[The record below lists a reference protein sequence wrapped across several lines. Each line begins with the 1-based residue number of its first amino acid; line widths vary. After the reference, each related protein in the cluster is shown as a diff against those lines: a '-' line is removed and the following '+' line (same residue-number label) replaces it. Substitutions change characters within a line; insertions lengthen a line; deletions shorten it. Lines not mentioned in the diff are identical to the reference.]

1 MIRAQLR
8 LVQSKPLAR
17 PGLEAAIYC
26 RVSAE
31 DTRAEKNKSV
41 EHQREQAL
49 AYAEKKGWTV
59 KPEFIFVDDGIS
71 GGEYVNRPGLARLL
85 ATMPK
90 HGKPPFDVLVMS
102 ESSRLG
108 RDMLRNASLVV
119 DLIESGVKIF
129 YYLTDE
135 EELADTPE
143 QRFMAV
149 ARSFASEV
157 ERVKAG
163 ERTRAKLTPKAQQG
177 FSTGGS
183 CFGYDTF
190 EVMGPDSNGEQV
202 RSHVDWRINEAEAE
216 VVRRIFKMSLA
227 GYGLTRIAKT
237 LNGVLKYQPELRKFC
252 NGRRPP
258 SPRGGTGSWA
268 GSSIRAML
276 YNPRY
281 IGKIPYGAVRRVW
294 KKGTKKRV
302 RDGQVTYAARPDLRI
317 VPQDLWEAVQKRL
330 KAARQTY
337 IRDNGGTLWGRP
349 ETGGHS
355 KYLLSEIAR
364 CGICGASMVHTKGLG
379 NGRSLYRR
387 YACSRATRRGDT
399 VCSNTYREAADK
411 LEGKVIAAIQR
422 SILTPERVEAVI
434 DRALEMAR
442 QTRKQEPDNTKKLEA
457 EIRRVKRERDRLVA
471 ACARGR
477 LKAPESLTVEIER
490 RERQMGRMEA
500 ELAQSPHRLSY
511 EARDLEALQA
521 LMTERMNKFREL
533 MEGRHVP
540 AARQAL
546 RKLLNGHIKCIPMVL
561 KDGKKDY
568 RIEGET
574 KLGALL
580 STASEPLVPRKR
592 HRGNGF
598 LGAEGGGLSRRLP
611 SFRLALPNDS
621 NVFAALNL
629 IEGL

>member
-1 MIRAQLR
+1 MSRPQLK
-8 LVQSKPLAR
+8 LIQFKPLPR
-17 PGLEAAIYC
+17 PGLQAAIYC

-31 DTRAEKNKSV
+31 DVRDAKNKSV

-59 KPEFIFVDDGIS
+59 KPEFVFVDDGVS
-71 GGEYVNRPGLARLL
+71 GGEYVNRPGLGRLL
-85 ATMPK
+85 ATLPK
-90 HGKPPFDVLVMS
+90 RGKPPFDVLVMS

-119 DLIESGVKIF
+119 DLIESGVKIH

-135 EELADTPE
+135 EEQADTPE
-143 QRFMAV
+143 QRFMV
-149 ARSFASEV
+149 TARSFASEV

-163 ERTRAKLTPKAQQG
+163 QRARTVLAAKAKQG
-177 FSTGGS
+177 YSAGGA
-183 CFGYDTF
+183 CYGYDRE
-190 EVMGPDSNGEQV
+190 EVKATNSAGEEV
-202 RSHVDWRINEAEAE
+202 RSHVDWRINQVEAE

-237 LNGVLKYQPELRKFC
+237 LNGVLKYQPELRKFF
-252 NGRRPP
+252 NARRPP
-258 SPRGGTGSWA
+258 SPRRGTGSWA

-294 KKGTKKRV
+294 KGGTKKRV
-302 RDGQVTYAARPDLRI
+302 RDGQVMYAARPDLRI
-317 VPQDLWEAVQKRL
+317 VPQDLWDAVQKRL
-330 KAARQTY
+330 KATRQTY

-364 CGICGASMVHTKGLG
+364 CGACGASMVHTKGLG
-379 NGRSLYRR
+379 NGRKLHGR

-411 LEGKVIAAIQR
+411 LEGKVISAIER

-434 DRALEMAR
+434 GRALQMAKER
-442 QTRKQEPDNTKKLEA
+442 RKQEPDNTKKLQA
-457 EIRRVKRERDRLVA
+457 EIKELERQRDRLME
-471 ACARGR
+471 ACAQGR
-477 LKAPESLTVEIER
+477 LRAPETLNAEIER
-490 RERQMGRMEA
+490 RERQIERMKT
-500 ELAQSPHRLSY
+500 ELGQSPHRLDY
-511 EARDLEALQA
+511 QARDLGALRA
-521 LMTERMNKFREL
+521 LMTERMDKFREL
-533 MEGRHVP
+533 MEGRNVP

-546 RKLLNGHIKCIPMVL
+546 RKLLNGHVKCIPVVL

-580 STASEPLVPRKR
+580 STASEPLVPRKGLEPPQCC
-592 HRGNGF
+592 HR
-598 LGAEGGGLSRRLP
+598 
-611 SFRLALPNDS
+611 
-621 NVFAALNL
+621 
-629 IEGL
+629 